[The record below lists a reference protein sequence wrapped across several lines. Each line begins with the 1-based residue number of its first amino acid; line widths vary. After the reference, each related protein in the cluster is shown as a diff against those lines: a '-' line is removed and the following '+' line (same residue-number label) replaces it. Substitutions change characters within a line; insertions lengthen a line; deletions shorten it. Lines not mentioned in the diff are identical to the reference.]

1 MEIVKLTCKM
11 YSKAKVPK
19 LAKVALKKNKGQIL
33 SLLAIKNYNEAMV
46 IKIVAQEYTKRYIEN
61 RV

>member
-1 MEIVKLTCKM
+1 M

-19 LAKVALKKNKGQIL
+19 LVKVALKKNKGQIL

-46 IKIVAQEYTKRYIEN
+46 TKIVAQEYTKRYIEN